1 MSNQQFKI
9 IWKPSPNFTK
19 GRRGKKIIAIVNHIT
34 AGSFPGCLNWMRNPK
49 AQASAHY
56 LVTKLGDI
64 YQLVKDEDSSWH
76 AGFANK
82 PNWKFYDGSNPNYYT
97 IGIEHECLSGG
108 DLTEAQYQAS
118 LWLHKHLVKKH
129 NISVDNNH
137 IIGHFNIDSV
147 NRPNCPGPKFP
158 WTRLF
163 SDLKGSENMLINV
176 KAQVDLP
183 EVPVRVNG
191 NIIGY
196 GVILNDITYMPVRAI
211 SEALGAKVDW
221 DANTRTVL
229 ILKGGK

>member
-1 MSNQQFKI
+1 MCNQ
-9 IWKPSPNFTK
+9 
-19 GRRGKKIIAIVNHIT
+19 
-34 AGSFPGCLNWMRNPK
+34 K

-82 PNWKFYDGSNPNYYT
+82 PNWKLYDGSNPNYYT

-163 SDLKGSENMLINV
+163 SDLKGSE
-176 KAQVDLP
+176 
-183 EVPVRVNG
+183 EVPEWKQKIMDRAHSLGLIDKSLHKPDEPATKWFVLA
-191 NIIGY
+191 
-196 GVILNDITYMPVRAI
+196 VILN
-211 SEALGAKVDW
+211 L
-221 DANTRTVL
+221 
-229 ILKGGK
+229 

>member
-34 AGSFPGCLNWMRNPK
+34 AGNYPGCLSWMCNQK

-82 PNWKFYDGSNPNYYT
+82 PNWKLYDGSNPNYYT

-163 SDLKGSENMLINV
+163 SDLKGSE
-176 KAQVDLP
+176 
-183 EVPVRVNG
+183 EVPEWKQKIMDRAHSLGLIDKSLHKPDETASKWFVLA
-191 NIIGY
+191 
-196 GVILNDITYMPVRAI
+196 VILNLYD
-211 SEALGAKVDW
+211 K
-221 DANTRTVL
+221 
-229 ILKGGK
+229 LKGGK